1 LRRRRGEEGVFT
13 CAEEGLELAALEEA
27 VAVLG
32 EGGAAGVVGDRGH
45 GVGRKQSRAPG
56 GLVAAEWSE
65 VEWTPPAGYGLK
77 SWLVLGV
84 VGLGVGFCGP
94 GVYKEGFG
102 PGSYTDRAGTFSTP
116 TRVRLPNQL
125 AAGSGNN
132 VRCLKKKRV

>member
-32 EGGAAGVVGDRGH
+32 DGGAAGVVGDRGH

-65 VEWTPPAGYGLK
+65 VEWTPPAMVLKAGWFWVWSGWGWASAAQEYIRRVSGPARTQIGLEL
-77 SWLVLGV
+77 S
-84 VGLGVGFCGP
+84 
-94 GVYKEGFG
+94 
-102 PGSYTDRAGTFSTP
+102 
-116 TRVRLPNQL
+116 RLPHEF
-125 AAGSGNN
+125 A
-132 VRCLKKKRV
+132 CLTS